1 MFEEP
6 TENWIEEAA
15 VRPSLSLRRK
25 TFNIKIHLISK
36 ETNSQQ

>member
-6 TENWIEEAA
+6 TENCIEEAA

-25 TFNIKIHLISK
+25 TVSNFDF
-36 ETNSQQ
+36 

>member
-6 TENWIEEAA
+6 TENWIEEVA

-25 TFNIKIHLISK
+25 TINNKIHLISK